1 MRKLSFA
8 ALVVL
13 VGTGVAFAASLAVPW
28 FSDSLPANVG
38 VPVAPAVGK
47 SGSMNLIYLK
57 SNVDT
62 TLVCYITYYNAD
74 GVMLG
79 PFPPNNSFTIAPRS
93 ALAFRPCA
101 YDPDSTVQNGG
112 VRGQE
117 GGQGVLVPDRPI
129 SPNDTTPIPGVGIV
143 DTKRN
148 GSCTIEWIGG
158 PNDVQGANVNFI
170 TVFNTDGSRTTLSY
184 GHLLPPGL

>member
-1 MRKLSFA
+1 MRNLSFA
-8 ALVVL
+8 ALLVL
-13 VGTGVAFAASLAVPW
+13 VGTGVAFASSLAVPW
-28 FSDSLPANVG
+28 FADTLPPNVG
-38 VPVAPAVGK
+38 VPVHPTVGK
-47 SGSMNLIYLK
+47 SGTMNLIYLK

-62 TLVCYITYYNAD
+62 TLTCYITYYNAD
-74 GVMLG
+74 GVCLG
-79 PFPPNNSFTIAPRS
+79 PFPPNNSFTIAPKS

-101 YDPDSTVQNGG
+101 YDPDSTVPGG
-112 VRGQE
+112 AARGQE

-148 GSCTIEWIGG
+148 GSCVIEWIGG

-184 GHLLPPGL
+184 GHLLPPGI